1 MNIKIR
7 FLGAAQNVTGSQ
19 YVVEANNQKVMIDC
33 GYYQERGLQE
43 RNWQPFK
50 VQPTSLDAVL
60 LTHAHLDHCGLLPK
74 LVKDGLRAKIY
85 CSSATGDIAKIVMS
99 DSAKIQEEDVA
110 FKKKRHRKEGR
121 KGKHPPVPLFTLE
134 DAERTGNLMR
144 YVNFETPVQIAEG
157 FEATFYESG
166 HILGAA
172 SILLKV
178 RVGDET
184 RTILFSGDIGR
195 SEVPILRDP
204 TLFTEG
210 VDYVV
215 MESTYGDRE
224 HPEGKAIDEQLAE
237 VVNEAHR
244 QRGNVIIPS
253 FAVERSQELMYYLG
267 ELLEQKRI
275 PPTMVLVDSPMAV
288 RVTDVFRR
296 HPELFDEETME
307 RLSRGNHPCDFPS
320 LKLIRTVEQ
329 SKAINSIRGTVII
342 IAGSGMCTGGRIK
355 HHLKANMGEPENT
368 ILFVGYQAVGTLGRI
383 IVEGAKSV
391 RLFGEKR
398 DVRARVAQIGGFSG
412 HAGKSE
418 LLHWVSSIEVKPRRV
433 FVTHGEDEV
442 ALGFAKTL
450 ETELGIPS
458 IAPEYDSEHSL
469 DS

>member
-1 MNIKIR
+1 MDIKIR
-7 FLGAAQNVTGSQ
+7 FLGASQNVTGSQ

-33 GYYQERGLQE
+33 GYYQERDLMD

-50 VQPTSLDAVL
+50 VPPETLDAVL

-74 LVKDGLRAKIY
+74 LGKDGLRAPIF
-85 CSSATGDIAKIVMS
+85 CTSATGDIAKIVMG

-110 FKKKRHRKEGR
+110 FKKKRHKKQGR
-121 KGKHPPVPLFTLE
+121 KGKHPLVPLFTKD
-134 DAERTGNLMR
+134 DAERVGGLMS
-144 YVNFETPVQIAEG
+144 YVNFEAPVKVADG

-172 SILLKV
+172 SILLKIQSA
-178 RVGDET
+178 GET
-184 RTILFSGDIGR
+184 RTILFSGDLGR
-195 SEVPILRDP
+195 NDVPILRDP
-204 TLFTEG
+204 TVFTEG
-210 VDYVV
+210 ADYVV

-224 HPEGKAIDEQLAE
+224 HPADSSIDEQLAE

-244 QRGNVIIPS
+244 RGGNVIIPS

-355 HHLKANMGEPENT
+355 HHLKANMGRSENT
-368 ILFVGYQAVGTLGRI
+368 ILFVGYQAHGTLGRI

-391 RLFGEKR
+391 RLFGEQHE
-398 DVRARVAQIGGFSG
+398 VRARVAQIGGFSG

-418 LLHWVSSIEVKPRRV
+418 LLHWITSLKAKPRRV
-433 FVTHGEDEV
+433 FVTHGEAEV
-442 ALGFAKTL
+442 AVGFAREVEAAT
-450 ETELGIPS
+450 GVPS
-458 IAPEYDSEHSL
+458 QAPEFDSEFSL
-469 DS
+469 D

>member
-1 MNIKIR
+1 MKIR
-7 FLGAAQNVTGSQ
+7 FLGAACNVTGSQ
-19 YVVEANNQKVMIDC
+19 YVVEANNRRVMIDC
-33 GYYQERGLQE
+33 GYYQERSLLE
-43 RNWQPFK
+43 RNWQDFK
-50 VQPTSLDAVL
+50 VPPSQLDAVL

-74 LVKDGLRAKIY
+74 LGKDGLRAKIF
-85 CSSATGDIAKIVMS
+85 CTAATGDIAKIVMN
-99 DSAKIQEEDVA
+99 DSAKLQEEDVA
-110 FKKKRHRKEGR
+110 FKKKRHKKEGR
-121 KGKHPPVPLFTLE
+121 KGKHPVVPLFTIG
-134 DAERTGNLMR
+134 DAEHVGSMMS
-144 YVNFETPVQIAEG
+144 YVNFGTPVQIAEG
-157 FEATFYESG
+157 FEATFFESG

-178 RVGDET
+178 QVGSET

-195 SEVPILRDP
+195 SDVPILRNP

-210 VDYVV
+210 ADYVV

-224 HPEGKAIDEQLAE
+224 HPAGETIHDQLAE

-244 QRGNVIIPS
+244 KGGNVIIPS

-296 HPELFDEETME
+296 HPELFDEATLE
-307 RLSRGNHPCDFPS
+307 RLSRGKHPCDFPS

-355 HHLKANMGEPENT
+355 HHLKANMEGSENT
-368 ILFVGYQAVGTLGRI
+368 ILFVGYQANGTLGRI
-383 IVEGAKSV
+383 IVDGAKTV
-391 RLFGEKR
+391 RLFGEQR
-398 DVRARVAQIGGFSG
+398 AVRAQVAQIGGFSG

-418 LLHWVSSIEVKPRRV
+418 LLHWIGAMQTKPQRI
-433 FVTHGEDEV
+433 FVTHGEAEV
-442 ALGFAKTL
+442 AAGFARSL
-450 ETELGIPS
+450 QAETAVPS
-458 IAPEYDSEHSL
+458 LAPEYDSEYTL
-469 DS
+469 Y

>member
-19 YVVEANNQKVMIDC
+19 YLVEANNRRVMIDC
-33 GYYQERGLQE
+33 GYYQERALQE
-43 RNWQPFK
+43 RNWEEFK
-50 VQPTSLDAVL
+50 VPPEQLDAVL

-74 LVKDGLRAKIY
+74 LGKDGLRAKIF
-85 CSSATGDIAKIVMS
+85 CTPATGDIAKIVMS
-99 DSAKIQEEDVA
+99 DSAKLQEEDVA

-121 KGKHPPVPLFTLE
+121 KGKHPTVPLFTVE
-134 DAERTGNLMR
+134 DAESVGQLMS
-144 YVNFETPVQIAEG
+144 YVNFGTTVRIAEG
-157 FEATFYESG
+157 FEATFFESG

-172 SILLKV
+172 SILLKITED
-178 RVGDET
+178 GES
-184 RTILFSGDIGR
+184 RTLLFSGDIGR
-195 SEVPILRDP
+195 SRVPILRDP

-224 HPEGKAIDEQLAE
+224 HPVGDEISEQLAE

-244 QRGNVIIPS
+244 KGGNVIIPS

-267 ELLEQKRI
+267 ELLERERI

-296 HPELFDEETME
+296 HPELFDDETME
-307 RLSRGNHPCDFPS
+307 RLNRGSHPCDFPS

-329 SKAINSIRGTVII
+329 SKAINSIRGTTII

-355 HHLKANMGEPENT
+355 HHLKANMGSPENT
-368 ILFVGYQAVGTLGRI
+368 ILFVGYQAAGTLGRI
-383 IVEGAKSV
+383 ILDGAKTV
-391 RLFGEKR
+391 RLFGEER
-398 DVRARVAQIGGFSG
+398 EVQARVAQIGGFSG

-418 LLHWVSSIEVKPRRV
+418 LLHWAGAMEAKPRRV
-433 FVTHGEDEV
+433 FVTHGEAEV
-442 ALGFAKTL
+442 AVGFPHAV
-450 ETELGIPS
+450 ETETGVPS
-458 IAPEYDSEHSL
+458 VAPEYDSEYSL
-469 DS
+469 D